1 MSQPY
6 RSAGGLTCPRCN
18 TSLVEDNDAFVCSL
32 GCGSWL
38 PRALVDRLVGSRPL
52 VVLCMQD
59 VAWAEEPLEPTHCR
73 VCARKLDAL
82 YPIVRDGKSLSIGVC
97 RDDGV
102 WLQRASR
109 SDFLDAF
116 AAAARRERNIVE
128 IMAALRTADDA
139 SLRVVAMRIV
149 ALEEKLA
156 ELEKKSR
163 R

>member
-1 MSQPY
+1 MSEPY

-18 TSLVEDNDAFVCSL
+18 TSLVEDNDALICSL
-32 GCGSWL
+32 GCGTWL

-52 VVLCMQD
+52 VVLCTQSFG
-59 VAWAEEPLEPTHCR
+59 AAEEPFEVTHCR
-73 VCARKLDAL
+73 VCARRLEAL
-82 YPIVRDGKSLSIGVC
+82 YPSVNDHKSLAIGVC

-116 AAAARRERNIVE
+116 AAAAKRERNIVE

-149 ALEEKLA
+149 AVEEKLA

>member
-1 MSQPY
+1 MSEPY
-6 RSAGGLTCPRCN
+6 RSAGGLTCPRCS

-32 GCGSWL
+32 GCGTWL
-38 PRALVDRLVGSRPL
+38 PRTLVDRLVGSRPL

-59 VAWAEEPLEPTHCR
+59 AAWADEPFEPSHCR
-73 VCARKLDAL
+73 VCTRRLDAL
-82 YPIVRDGKSLSIGVC
+82 YPIVRDAKALAIGVC

-102 WLQRASR
+102 WLQRATR
-109 SDFLDAF
+109 VDFMDAF
-116 AAAARRERNIVE
+116 AAAARRERNTVE
-128 IMAALRTADDA
+128 IMAALRTGDEA